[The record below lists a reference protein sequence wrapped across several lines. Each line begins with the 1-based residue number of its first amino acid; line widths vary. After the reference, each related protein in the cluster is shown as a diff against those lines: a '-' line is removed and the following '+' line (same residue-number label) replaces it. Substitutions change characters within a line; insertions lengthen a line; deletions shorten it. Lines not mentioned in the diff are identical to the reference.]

1 MWQYRVCVLTLC
13 SVALHVHVSEFT
25 NLNNHQS
32 VTVPHTGR
40 ASSKLSPHITA
51 VQLSSASHFC
61 ALGCSTYIEDIANID
76 WGCFL
81 SKFMLLTEG
90 VIPSLFCA
98 DGTVQQEPQVTVVMK
113 VRLRLVYVLT
123 GLLMAFQCDVCSL
136 NFRSAHGFV
145 LCSNMWIL
153 ASFAVLL
160 DVVSSLRV
168 I

>member
-1 MWQYRVCVLTLC
+1 MCADPLQCC
-13 SVALHVHVSEFT
+13 SPCHVSECT

-40 ASSKLSPHITA
+40 ASSKPPSHITA

-61 ALGCSTYIEDIANID
+61 ALGCSRKFIEGIANID

-81 SKFMLLTEG
+81 SKFMLLTER
-90 VIPSLFCA
+90 VIPSLFCT
-98 DGTVQQEPQVTVVMK
+98 DGTVRQEPQVTVVMK

-136 NFRSAHGFV
+136 NFRGAYGFV
-145 LCSNMWIL
+145 LCSGM
-153 ASFAVLL
+153 
-160 DVVSSLRV
+160 
-168 I
+168 